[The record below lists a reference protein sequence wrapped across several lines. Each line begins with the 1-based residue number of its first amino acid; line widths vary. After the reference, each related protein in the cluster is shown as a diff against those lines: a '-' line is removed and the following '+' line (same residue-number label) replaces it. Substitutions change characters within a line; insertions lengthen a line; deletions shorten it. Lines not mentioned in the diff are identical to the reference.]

1 MAIDGI
7 INSPSLMRV
16 KTIDKKTHYLNSN
29 MVVAYSPSE
38 DDENKTDIVMLNGQK
53 YTVNDSV
60 FQIIDARYS
69 RDVRN
74 GSSIINFLG

>member
-38 DDENKTDIVMLNGQK
+38 DDENTTDIVMLNGQK